1 MTSDACRR
9 RSPVRG
15 LRVVV
20 AALVVAAVLPFGAAT
35 SGAQSGGGDID
46 VSRLWGQ
53 DRFATSVAVAHQFVQ
68 ESGGSIDAAVL
79 VSGRSWHDAVIA
91 AGLAGTLGAPV
102 LLTATNELPGAT
114 AEFLSETGV
123 TRVVI
128 VGSTSTVSDQVVE
141 DVKASLAAPG
151 EVDRVFG
158 DNPPAASVAVARRM
172 GAPGSMP
179 GHGPTV
185 VVASSQVFADAMVA
199 GGFSARGGH
208 PVLLTQP
215 DSLDAGVASYVTESG
230 ALHVVVMGGTAAVS
244 SSVEDELEALGV
256 EITRLGGTTRLH
268 TALEVADFLEGKY
281 SDTAGDRC
289 FDRSNAGL
297 ATAWVP
303 FDAFSAGPLLGKL
316 CAPLLLTDPKK
327 LDPDVAGSIVQE
339 TGELLVFGGTAA
351 VSSSVLSSLDDAAL
365 LNVLS
370 NAADER
376 AAIVARLTERID
388 AGSYGVNN
396 NNVLRGPASF
406 RVDLDDCP
414 RDWSDTA
421 GITSTEIR
429 IGHTAV
435 LSGPLAGYS
444 AIVDAMENYFDWVN
458 ENDPVAGRQIK
469 LVVKDDGN
477 ITAQTV
483 EYVDELLENE
493 NVFSILTTG
502 TRPSLVNALKI
513 NLECVPHP
521 FVLSGHPAFGDPDGY
536 PWSTGMQL
544 SFATEALL
552 WGEWIEQNLAGEL
565 PVKVVSMTN
574 DVEIGLAYEY
584 AFEAWAD
591 RNPGVV
597 SEFVP
602 LRHDPAATTLIPET
616 ETAVTLEPDVYI
628 AMTFDQHC
636 RQSIQAAGR
645 LGLID
650 DVKARG
656 GALIATSMCSNITQH
671 LEPAGDAAD
680 DWWVAGGGTKD
691 ITDPAN
697 FSQPFVKLLNEN
709 LRSAGLSTRNVLH
722 GTGFQYA
729 YTYVEAL
736 RVAAELPGGLTRSNF
751 ILAVRSL
758 DITHPL
764 YLDGIRFRM
773 NGNADAY
780 LVEGTEFLQYDA
792 QSRSWQ
798 NVGPVIDRN
807 GRTPNCGWDPSEA
820 RCR

>member
-1 MTSDACRR
+1 MTHNARR
-9 RSPVRG
+9 RPRTASG
-15 LRVVV
+15 LRAVV
-20 AALVVAAVLPFGAAT
+20 AALVVLAALPFGAAM
-35 SGAQSGGGDID
+35 SGAQSGGDID
-46 VSRLWGQ
+46 VTRLWGQ
-53 DRFATSVAVAHQFVQ
+53 DRFATSVAVAQQFVQ

-102 LLTATNELPGAT
+102 LLTETNEVPAAT
-114 AEFLSETGV
+114 AGFLSAAGV
-123 TRVVI
+123 RRVVI

-141 DVKASLAAPG
+141 EVEASLADPG
-151 EVDRVFG
+151 EVERISG
-158 DNPPAASVAVARRM
+158 NSPSAASVAVARRM
-172 GAPGSMP
+172 GAPGAMP
-179 GHGPTV
+179 GHGQTV
-185 VVASSQVFADAMVA
+185 VIASSQVFADAMVA

-208 PVLLTQP
+208 PVLLTPP
-215 DSLDAGVASYVTESG
+215 DSLDAEVAAYVTESG

-244 SSVEDELEALGV
+244 SSVGDELEALGV
-256 EITRLGGTTRLH
+256 EVTRLGGSTRLH
-268 TALEVADFLEGKY
+268 TALAVADFLEGKY
-281 SDTAGDRC
+281 SDSAGDRC
-289 FDRSNAGL
+289 FDRANAGL

-327 LDPDVAGSIVQE
+327 LDPDVGGWIAQD

-351 VSSSVLSSLDDAAL
+351 VSPAVLSGLDDAAL
-365 LNVLS
+365 LNVLG

-376 AAIVARLTERID
+376 AEIVARLTDRIN
-388 AGSYGVNN
+388 AGSYGVNK

-406 RVDLDDCP
+406 RVDLDNCP

-421 GITSTEIR
+421 GITGTEIR

-458 ENDPVAGRQIK
+458 ENDPVAGKQIK
-469 LVVKDDGN
+469 LLVKDDGN
-477 ITAQTV
+477 IAAQTI

-502 TRPSLVNALKI
+502 TRHSLVNALKI
-513 NLECVPHP
+513 NSECVPHP
-521 FVLSGHPAFGDPDGY
+521 FVLSGLPAFGDPNSY

-544 SFATEALL
+544 SFASEALL
-552 WGEWIEQNLAGEL
+552 WGEWIKQNLAGEL

-584 AFEAWAD
+584 AFEAWAE

-616 ETAVTLEPDVYI
+616 ETAVTLAPDVYI
-628 AMTFDQHC
+628 AMTFDRHC

-645 LGLID
+645 LGLVD

-656 GALIATSMCSNITQH
+656 GALITSSMCSNITQY

-680 DWWVAGGGTKD
+680 DWWIAGGGTKD

-697 FSQPFVKLLNEN
+697 FNEPFVKLLNEN
-709 LRSAGLSTRNVLH
+709 LRAAGLSTRNVLH
-722 GTGFQYA
+722 GTGFLYA

-792 QSRSWQ
+792 RSRSWQ

-807 GRTPNCGWDPSEA
+807 GRTPTCDWDQSEA